1 MLNDFIGFTVL
12 GAIALLPLFWRV
24 WRDRAVERALR
35 VRADVDGAVRRALG
49 GDSFIAVDV
58 TPRLLGRP
66 GQVILSTPSGWG
78 DLVQLALPSVLDRVP
93 SNYELVVRPGDR
105 PPGHAEEGERHIV
118 HATA

>member
-1 MLNDFIGFTVL
+1 MLNNFIGFTVV
-12 GAIALLPLFWRV
+12 AVIALLPLMWRV
-24 WRDRAVERALR
+24 WHDRAAERALR
-35 VRADVDGAVRRALG
+35 IRAEVDGAVRRALG
-49 GDSFIAVDV
+49 GDSFVAVDV

-93 SNYELVVRPGDR
+93 ANYELVVRPGDGPTR
-105 PPGHAEEGERHIV
+105 GHRERQIA